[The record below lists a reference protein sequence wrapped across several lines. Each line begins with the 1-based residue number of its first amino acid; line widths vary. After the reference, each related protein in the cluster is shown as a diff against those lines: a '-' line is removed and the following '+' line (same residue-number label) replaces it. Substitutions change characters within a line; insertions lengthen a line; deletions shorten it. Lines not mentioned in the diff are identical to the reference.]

1 MALSTSLHGTCSVEI
16 IFSIDTRIERLGA
29 LPEPQFRSL
38 FASFDLP
45 CFSSVFFAWKLDPR
59 APSGFSFG
67 TSVSHLVPR
76 FELLSVIVVRMN
88 FQ

>member
-45 CFSSVFFAWKLDPR
+45 CFGSDFFAWKLDPH
-59 APSGFSFG
+59 APSGSSLYLGSSFG
-67 TSVSHLVPR
+67 TR
-76 FELLSVIVVRMN
+76 LLTWYLGSSS
-88 FQ
+88 